1 MIGAKRYLYDV
12 NFWPEER
19 FNRVVEEIKM
29 FSCAPPSPKASFLF
43 TIHRRILCTAHFVVC
58 MRWDFIRLL
67 SSKHCYVLGARGNKR
82 DLETVWRVTELLNR
96 NASRKDSMKFISQR
110 YRWNLI
116 LNLIRQFFTLNYHF
130 KLFVPNLK
138 YVLRE
143 NSLSSQ
149 FRTRKIDIF
158 PIEHHPLTILQS
170 AHFTE
175 N

>member
-1 MIGAKRYLYDV
+1 
-12 NFWPEER
+12 
-19 FNRVVEEIKM
+19 
-29 FSCAPPSPKASFLF
+29 
-43 TIHRRILCTAHFVVC
+43 
-58 MRWDFIRLL
+58 
-67 SSKHCYVLGARGNKR
+67 
-82 DLETVWRVTELLNR
+82 
-96 NASRKDSMKFISQR
+96 MKFISQR

-138 YVLRE
+138 YVLQE

-158 PIEHHPLTILQS
+158 PIEHHHLTIFQS
-170 AHFTE
+170 AHFTVYAE

>member
-1 MIGAKRYLYDV
+1 MIGAKKYLYDV

-82 DLETVWRVTELLNR
+82 DLETVWRVTELPKSKRIEKRLDEIYI
-96 NASRKDSMKFISQR
+96 ATISME
-110 YRWNLI
+110 LI
-116 LNLIRQFFTLNYHF
+116 LNLIRQFFTWNYHF

-138 YVLRE
+138 YVLQE